1 MLTAI
6 ERPTTTAGIPMY
18 DEIDDLLADWY
29 DWQQSY
35 RPKLGYGRADPAC
48 RDYRSRGT
56 DSDDLADIAEARSRK
71 VICEA
76 VDACVS
82 KLQLPARIAIQTEMR
97 NRFVGARVWGSG
109 RATEIGYVEAK
120 DLLRPILEARD
131 LIQPLVNTQKR
142 A

>member
-1 MLTAI
+1 
-6 ERPTTTAGIPMY
+6 MY
-18 DEIDDLLADWY
+18 DEIDELLADWY

-56 DSDDLADIAEARSRK
+56 DSDDLADIADARSRK

-82 KLQLPARIAIQTEMR
+82 RLTLPARIAIQTEMR
-97 NRFVGARVWGSG
+97 NRFVGTKVWGSV
-109 RATEIGYVEAK
+109 RQERMEYSEAK
-120 DLLRPILEARD
+120 ELLRPILEARD
-131 LIQPLVNTQKR
+131 LIQPLVNHRKK